1 MLDGK
6 AIGEQLAAIT
16 KEFLD
21 KALGGVR
28 AQIEALEAKVAAIPA
43 GPAGPAG
50 PEGPAGKD
58 GAPGPGGERG
68 ERGEKGDPGQDGAP
82 GRDGVNGKD
91 GAPGADGAPGPQGE
105 RGEKGLDGAPGRDGT
120 DGKDGAPGAA
130 GKDGAPGRDGADG
143 APGLNGKDG
152 APGRD
157 AIDLEILPAI
167 DEAKVY
173 ARGTYA
179 RHAGGLW
186 RAFETTAGLKGWE
199 CIVAGVAGLDV
210 AISDDSRT
218 VTVRLGV
225 TGGEV
230 VEKTFAIPAMI
241 YRGVWREGE
250 HRAGDVATWAGSAWH
265 CNETTTDKPGTSSA
279 WRLMVKSGR
288 DGKDFD
294 DPRRDP
300 AGPVRLR

>member
-16 KEFLD
+16 KEFLE
-21 KALGGVR
+21 KALGGLR
-28 AQIEALEAKVAAIPA
+28 AQIDALEAKVAAIPA
-43 GPAGPAG
+43 GPQGPAG

-58 GAPGPGGERG
+58 GAPGAAGERG
-68 ERGEKGDPGQDGAP
+68 ERGEKGEPGAGGEP

-91 GAPGADGAPGPQGE
+91 GAPGDPGPMGIQGD
-105 RGEKGLDGAPGRDGT
+105 RGEKGD
-120 DGKDGAPGAA
+120 
-130 GKDGAPGRDGADG
+130 
-143 APGLNGKDG
+143 PGLNGKDG

-157 AIDLEILPAI
+157 ALDLEILPAI
-167 DEAKVY
+167 DEAKGY
-173 ARGTYA
+173 PRGTYA

-199 CIVAGVAGLDV
+199 CIVAGLAGLDV

-218 VTVRLGV
+218 VSVRLAV
-225 TGGEV
+225 SGGEV
-230 VEKTFAIPAMI
+230 VEKSFAIPAMI

-250 HRAGDVATWAGSAWH
+250 HQPGDVATWAGSAWH
-265 CNETTTDKPGTSSA
+265 CNEATTDKPGTSAA

-288 DGKDFD
+288 DGKDGG
-294 DPRRDP
+294 PGAPP
-300 AGPVRLR
+300 APAVPVRLR